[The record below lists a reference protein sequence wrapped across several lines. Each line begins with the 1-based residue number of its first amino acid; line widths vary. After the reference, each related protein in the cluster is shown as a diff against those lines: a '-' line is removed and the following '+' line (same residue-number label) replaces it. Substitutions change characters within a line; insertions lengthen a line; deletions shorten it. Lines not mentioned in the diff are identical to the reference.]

1 MEATANKDK
10 QKQFILSNNL
20 WRICVQLSWPA
31 VIAMVL
37 YGLNTVFDAIF
48 VGRFVGETALAGV
61 SLAYPLTMI
70 SIGLGSLIGVGAG
83 SALSIAL
90 GANDTLTQKRLLGN
104 LNYIS
109 LIIGLI
115 YTVIAL
121 FFAEP
126 LVRMMGGQGEAL
138 ILGTAYFRTA
148 SIGAFFWIH
157 GLACNMVVRAEGKM
171 KTAAIMMGAGL
182 IVNIIANYILIVILN
197 MGVRG
202 AAWGT
207 NIGMLVY
214 TLLGLIYFTRKNV
227 SFEARPFTIYRDK
240 DIMKSIFSMGMPSL
254 IMTVMSVIQGIVIFN
269 VLSRYGTI
277 FDIAFYGASF
287 RILTLL
293 LTPVF
298 GLMRAL
304 QPVTGINFGAGENHR
319 VIKGVKIFAVI
330 SIVIMLPFYLFIMIF
345 PQAVLGTMLPDQIFS
360 GASLFNFR
368 ILMALLPV
376 LPITFM
382 GMTFFPAIN
391 NAKPAVIIGIV
402 RQIIF
407 YVPVMLILPVFF
419 GIQWV
424 YWGSAVIDFV
434 ITLWVVFLLKKEFD
448 TLRGVSPEI
457 EKTVPQTAAET
468 FIDR

>member
-1 MEATANKDK
+1 MEVVDKDR
-10 QKQFILSNNL
+10 QKQFILSENL
-20 WRICVQLSWPA
+20 WKVCIQLSWPA

-48 VGRFVGETALAGV
+48 VGRFVGETALAGI

-70 SIGLGSLIGVGAG
+70 SIGLGSLIGVGTG

-90 GANDTLTQKRLLGN
+90 GANDKAKQKRLLGN
-104 LNYIS
+104 LNCLS
-109 LIIGLI
+109 LVIGII
-115 YTVIAL
+115 YTVAAVL
-121 FFAEP
+121 FAEP
-126 LVRMMGGQGEAL
+126 LVRMVGGQGEAL

-171 KTAAIMMGAGL
+171 KTAAVMMGTGL

-197 MGVRG
+197 MGVKG

-214 TLLGLIYFTRKNV
+214 TLMGLIYFTRKKV
-227 SFEARPFTIYRDK
+227 SFEARPFEIHRDK
-240 DIMKSIFSMGMPSL
+240 DIIKSIFSMGMPSL
-254 IMTVMSVIQGIVIFN
+254 IMSVMTVIQGIVIFN
-269 VLSRYGTI
+269 VLSRHGTT
-277 FDIAFYGASF
+277 FDIAFYGGSF
-287 RILTLL
+287 RIMSLL
-293 LTPVF
+293 IMPIV

-304 QPVTGINFGAGENHR
+304 QPVTGINFGADQNHR
-319 VIKGVKIFAVI
+319 VIKGVKVFAFI

-360 GASLFNFR
+360 RASLFNFR
-368 ILMALLPV
+368 ILMALLP
-376 LPITFM
+376 LLSITFM

-391 NAKPAVIIGIV
+391 NAKPAAIIGIA
-402 RQIIF
+402 RQLVF
-407 YVPVMLILPVFF
+407 YVPVMLILPRFF

-424 YWGSAVIDFV
+424 YWGSAAIDFV
-434 ITLWVVFLLKKEFD
+434 ITLWIAFLMKKEFHV
-448 TLRGVSPEI
+448 LRMRTPSAVY
-457 EKTVPQTAAET
+457 
-468 FIDR
+468 